1 MAAKDYKNKVPKQ
14 RQAFKR
20 KSQVEEVVE
29 EPIKIAFLPLIILLS
44 AVLILAFFIVNHFQ
58 TKGIKNAENEVNI
71 VGNLIDPPVELT
83 TPVEEA
89 TSSHAMAVDQ
99 SEHNPRTQFDSLASG
114 LPEQAV
120 KFSFYKELKNAE
132 VMVDA
137 EPIPVKLSQPYYI
150 LAGTFRQESRA
161 LKEQVRLKKKGLLLK
176 ISKITSNNIDYYR
189 LRMGPFNDRLKM
201 NKKRNELRSLGVDTL
216 LVRAKMVP
224 QAAP

>member
-44 AVLILAFFIVNHFQ
+44 AVLILAFFVVNHFQ
-58 TKGIKNAENEVNI
+58 TKGIKDAENEVNI

-83 TPVEEA
+83 TPVEED
-89 TSSHAMAVDQ
+89 VD
-99 SEHNPRTQFDSLASG
+99 QFDSLASG

-161 LKEQVRLKKKGLLLK
+161 LKEQVRLKKKGLSLQ
-176 ISKITSNNIDYYR
+176 ISKITSNNKDYYR